1 MSPQHKL
8 IDEPASE
15 IIVRRKYRG
24 DQTDRAKRAA
34 RDNRMTGEIRLFVSQ
49 GIVTGVHIEA
59 IVTEQ
64 R

>member
-1 MSPQHKL
+1 MSAQPKP
-8 IDEPASE
+8 IDAPTSE

-24 DQTDRAKRAA
+24 DQTDRAKQAA
-34 RDNRMTGEIRLFVSQ
+34 RDDRMTGEIRLFVSQ

-59 IVTEQ
+59 IVPEQ

>member
-1 MSPQHKL
+1 MTAQTTL
-8 IDEPASE
+8 IDEPTSE
-15 IIVRRKYRG
+15 IVIRRKYRG

-34 RDNRMTGEIRLFVSQ
+34 REDRMTGEIRLFLSQ

-59 IVTEQ
+59 IVPEQ